1 MYLLIKFSA
10 NCVRLFSIKSFGSI
24 PGSTGKGARTTQ
36 VRLDYKLVYEIEK
49 NDNTYKQTYEDMSF
63 VDFNQSDLLAFEG
76 EVEALKAIFIAR
88 ALKNMEFFLS
98 TQLNEIK

>member
-1 MYLLIKFSA
+1 MF
-10 NCVRLFSIKSFGSI
+10 
-24 PGSTGKGARTTQ
+24 
-36 VRLDYKLVYEIEK
+36 
-49 NDNTYKQTYEDMSF
+49 F

-76 EVEALKAIFIAR
+76 EVEALKGIFIVR